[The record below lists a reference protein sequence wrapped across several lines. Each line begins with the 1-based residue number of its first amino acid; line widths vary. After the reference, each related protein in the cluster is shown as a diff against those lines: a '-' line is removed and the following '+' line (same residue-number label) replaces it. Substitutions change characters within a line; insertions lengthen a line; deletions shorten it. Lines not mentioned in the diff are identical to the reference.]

1 MPEPIIRRAA
11 KADVPA
17 IVALLIDD
25 VLGAKREGA
34 SATEAT
40 YAHAFD
46 AIDRDPNHF
55 LAVMELEGRIIGTLQ
70 LTFLPGLSRR
80 GQLRGQVEAVRIA
93 GDLRGKGFGHR
104 LLEWAVGE
112 CRRRGCGVVQLTTDT
127 SRKDAQ
133 RFYETLGFT
142 PSHVGMKLSL

>member
-1 MPEPIIRRAA
+1 MTDPIFRRAT

-17 IVALLIDD
+17 IIGLLLDD
-25 VLGAKREGA
+25 YLGAKREGNN
-34 SATEAT
+34 ATEAT

-46 AIDRDPNHF
+46 AIDKDPNHF
-55 LAVMELEGRIIGTLQ
+55 LAVMELDGRVVGTLQ

-93 GDLRGKGFGHR
+93 GDLRGKGYGR
-104 LLEWAVGE
+104 SLLEWAIGE
-112 CRRRGCGVVQLTTDT
+112 CRRRGCGIVQLTTDA

-133 RFYETLGFT
+133 RFYESLGFT
-142 PSHVGMKLSL
+142 PSHVGMKLPL